1 MSEIHLKQPGFT
13 YSANALFTKN
23 KETIQKTMQTRNT
36 NYIYRNDL
44 DKTCFRHDMPY
55 GKYKD
60 LIKRKESDKFL
71 KDKAFKITSNI
82 KYDGYERGLASM
94 VCKIFDKKSKDSGI
108 ESM

>member
-1 MSEIHLKQPGFT
+1 MLYLLK
-13 YSANALFTKN
+13 TK
-23 KETIQKTMQTRNT
+23 KQFKKIMQTRNT

-71 KDKAFKITSNI
+71 KDKAFKITSNT

-94 VCKIFDKKSKDSGI
+94 VCKIFD
-108 ESM
+108 

>member
-1 MSEIHLKQPGFT
+1 
-13 YSANALFTKN
+13 
-23 KETIQKTMQTRNT
+23 MQTRNT

-71 KDKAFKITSNI
+71 KDKAFKITSNT

-94 VCKIFDKKSKDSGI
+94 VCKIFD
-108 ESM
+108 